1 MFGLTWIDDQKV
13 VKILWDIL
21 PLGSAWLLI
30 YMDMGLSTIGLCIV
44 DLGLEWW
51 FNPLAFGMP
60 YSQTQINSMCPF
72 SGELHHFFRI
82 KSSRK
87 PKTRRSDRSFH
98 FAGGAGQLD
107 ISHHFTMMDLDLVKL
122 RGWQVPYFFVVPV
135 EYTSPKKGKLMVLR
149 ESKGITI
156 GSVVWPSLIF
166 FETSIQLL

>member
-1 MFGLTWIDDQKV
+1 MFGLAWIDEQEV
-13 VKILWDIL
+13 VTILWDIL
-21 PLGSAWLLI
+21 PLGYWFTWTWV
-30 YMDMGLSTIGLCIV
+30 YHGLSTIGRCIV

-87 PKTRRSDRSFH
+87 PNTRRSDRSFR

-107 ISHHFTMMDLDLVKL
+107 ISLWWILIWANLGVDKFHTSLSCQ
-122 RGWQVPYFFVVPV
+122 WN
-135 EYTSPKKGKLMVLR
+135 TSPKKGKLMVLVY
-149 ESKGITI
+149 KGI
-156 GSVVWPSLIF
+156 
-166 FETSIQLL
+166 